1 MHMKELISMSLE
13 ELQLALKKAEAMEI
27 FTASI
32 VLDAEQRLS
41 DAKQQN
47 KMYADSV
54 SQIKGLI
61 EAESKSRPKMKI
73 GF

>member
-1 MHMKELISMSLE
+1 MTKFLAMSLE
-13 ELQLALKKAEAMEI
+13 ELQLALKKAEAMEA

-32 VLDAEQRLS
+32 VLDAEQRLN

-47 KMYADSV
+47 QMYVDSV
-54 SQIKGLI
+54 SQLKCLI
-61 EAESKSRPKMKI
+61 EAESKKPKMKI

>member
-1 MHMKELISMSLE
+1 MKELISMSLE

-32 VLDAEQRLS
+32 ALDAGPRLH

-47 KMYADSV
+47 KMHADSG
-54 SQIKGLI
+54 SPTTRLL